1 MKPPFTLSRVDPT
14 IASSYGE
21 RGATGGPRAAC
32 TPLHKLG
39 TGVLVDGARQALSNL
54 AGLVAQE
61 AGDFRVTSAH
71 RDVFSQTALRARYEA
86 WVAAGKPAP
95 GSASFDP
102 ARMKAAFVSRP
113 GRSNHNGGRAIDV
126 DLASLRF
133 PNVAPNRQLDTFWRL
148 AKLAGWEPI
157 IAEPDERATEAW
169 HFDWWGDLAGVHA
182 RLGYEQAAWCG
193 ALLVGHGGTGT
204 SFATVT
210 QALLQRAGHDIGKID
225 GALGPRSR
233 AALATALSMAPATV
247 DGAINGQ
254 DASIWRAL
262 ALLPG
267 A

>member
-32 TPLHKLG
+32 TPLYKLG
-39 TGVLVDGARQALSNL
+39 MGVLVDGARQALSNL
-54 AGLVAQE
+54 AGLVASE
-61 AGDFRVTSAH
+61 GGDFRVTSAH
-71 RDVFSQTALRARYEA
+71 RDVNEQSALRARYDA
-86 WVAAGKPAP
+86 WVAAGKPAR

-102 ARMKAAFVSRP
+102 ARMKAAFVAVP

-133 PNVAPNRQLDTFWRL
+133 PNVAPDQQIDTFWRL
-148 AKLAGWEPI
+148 ARLAGWAPV
-157 IAEPDERATEAW
+157 IAHPDERVSEAW
-169 HFDWWGDLAGVHA
+169 HFDWWGDLAGVRS

-193 ALLVGHGGTGT
+193 ALLVGHGGSGT
-204 SFATVT
+204 RFGTVT

-233 AALATALSMAPATV
+233 AALGTALGMTPATV

-262 ALLPG
+262 ALLRG